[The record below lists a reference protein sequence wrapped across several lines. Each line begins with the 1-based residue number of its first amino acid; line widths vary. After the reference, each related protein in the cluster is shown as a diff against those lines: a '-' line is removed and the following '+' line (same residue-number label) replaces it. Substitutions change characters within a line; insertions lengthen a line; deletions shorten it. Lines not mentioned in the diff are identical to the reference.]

1 MQNFDSAE
9 NQTTNVMEES
19 QLDGEGKEKHET
31 RSSIT
36 TKDKRRISTKTSLER
51 PNDDKA
57 AVAVTTQESKE
68 GFREMVMRIASIGEL
83 ETGSSAEICS
93 SPGGAVNDEVKKAN

>member
-1 MQNFDSAE
+1 MQNFNSAE

-51 PNDDKA
+51 QRETSLERQNDDKA
-57 AVAVTTQESKE
+57 AVAVTTKN
-68 GFREMVMRIASIGEL
+68 RKK
-83 ETGSSAEICS
+83 GSVRWS
-93 SPGGAVNDEVKKAN
+93 